1 MAANTTMQ
9 VTPETN
15 IPTGSWTLYF
25 HATDETKWNLDSFQ
39 KIGSV
44 KTWNEFWLMMEKI
57 TPEIFARGMFFWMRD
72 PLPPLWEN
80 KENIRGGNY
89 SIRVSEADIPATFM
103 RYAIAAML
111 GQVFSAPDTDNR
123 VQGFSIAPKR
133 GFSVLKVW
141 NQNADR
147 WSDPADLQLLGDKI
161 KREDVMYAPF
171 VTKRF

>member
-44 KTWNEFWLMMEKI
+44 KTWNEFWLMMEKM

>member
-1 MAANTTMQ
+1 MATATTMQ

-44 KTWNEFWLMMEKI
+44 KTWNDFWLMMEKM

-89 SIRVSEADIPATFM
+89 SIRVSEADIPTTFT

-111 GQVFSAPDTDNR
+111 GQVFSSPDTDNR

-147 WSDPADLQLLGDKI
+147 WSDPADLQLLGDKV